1 MPKHKV
7 QSAGEL
13 VRLRGSTHGLGRGC
27 RVLTGL
33 YRCCCARWKNTRGT
47 EQRAKRAGVR
57 PSSCCGAMLEGL
69 CSQTTVSVLK
79 ATTAIALQRAVTW
92 HAARAR
98 NKTVYVATEKK

>member
-13 VRLRGSTHGLGRGC
+13 IRLRGSTHGLSHGC

-47 EQRAKRAGVR
+47 EQQAKRAGVR
-57 PSSCCGAMLEGL
+57 PSSCCEAVLEGPL
-69 CSQTTVSVLK
+69 LPNRRIRAESNNSDCIAAGCDLARGASQK
-79 ATTAIALQRAVTW
+79 
-92 HAARAR
+92 
-98 NKTVYVATEKK
+98 